1 MTFEQYQSLL
11 QELARVGGLADPT
24 ALLNHGRL
32 AIDGVSVVLEH
43 NADYNKELLQV
54 RLMLGALPGDQHDI
68 ECALLEVNY
77 MSRGNC
83 VFSLYPKSDNVVV
96 AMNPS
101 LGSSMTG
108 QDLWQELSGAVQS
121 GMLMWQDLIAKPVS
135 FQQEN

>member
-1 MTFEQYQSLL
+1 MTSEQYQSLL

-43 NADYNKELLQV
+43 NANYNKELLQV
-54 RLMLGALPGDQHDI
+54 RLLLGALPGDQHDI

-77 MSRGNC
+77 MNRGNC
-83 VFSLYPKSDNVVV
+83 VFSLYPKSENVVV
-96 AMNPS
+96 ALNLS
-101 LGSSMTG
+101 LGSSMTA

-121 GMLMWQDLIAKPVS
+121 GLLMWQDLIAEPVS
-135 FQQEN
+135 LNQ